1 MNVTL
6 RDKHSATH
14 GFCTSAVRPM
24 RAADTAAHAGRRP
37 ARTAAAGPGAGSG
50 TTAGGPPRAAR
61 DPRDPPSGQPK
72 NPMLRCATPV
82 QFALFQP
89 FPARAAAMSEPIDL
103 SQIAP
108 TLKAEILAEALPYIR
123 RYHGKTVV
131 IKYGGNAM
139 TEERLKQGFA
149 RDVILLKL
157 VGINP
162 VIVHGGGPQIDHA
175 LKKIGK
181 AGTFIQGMRVTDEE
195 TMEVVEWVLGGEVQ
209 QDIVMLINHF
219 GGHAVGLTGKDGG
232 LIHARKLLMPDRDNP
247 GQYIDIGQVG
257 EVEAINP
264 AVVKALQDDAF
275 IPVISPIG
283 FGEDGLSYN
292 INADL
297 VAGKLATVLNAEK
310 LLMMTNI
317 PGVMDKDG
325 NLLTD
330 LSAREIDALFED
342 GTISGG
348 MLPKISSALD
358 AAKSGVKSV
367 HIVDGRIEHSV
378 LLEILTEQPFG
389 TMIRSH

>member
-1 MNVTL
+1 MRTAHGHTSGADRCAAGAARRPL
-6 RDKHSATH
+6 GHDWRGTARSAPR
-14 GFCTSAVRPM
+14 SAPAVRP
-24 RAADTAAHAGRRP
+24 T
-37 ARTAAAGPGAGSG
+37 
-50 TTAGGPPRAAR
+50 
-61 DPRDPPSGQPK
+61 QK
-72 NPMLRCATPV
+72 PMLRCATPV

-89 FPARAAAMSEPIDL
+89 FPARAAAMSEPLDL

-247 GQYIDIGQVG
+247 GEYIDIGQVG

-310 LLMMTNI
+310 LVMMTNI
-317 PGVMDKDG
+317 PGVMDKEG